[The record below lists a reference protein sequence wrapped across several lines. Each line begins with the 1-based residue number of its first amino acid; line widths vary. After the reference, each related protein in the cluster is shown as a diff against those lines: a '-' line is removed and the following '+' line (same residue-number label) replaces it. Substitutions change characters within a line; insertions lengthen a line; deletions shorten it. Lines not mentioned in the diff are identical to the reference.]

1 MDINFIQS
9 VDLLLIYLA
18 MFLVLLIIAKPL
30 KCLNSIR
37 TISGNVTNTEKSV
50 FFIFYA
56 LCLIFAFDSGDF
68 YSYAQAF
75 YLQSQYVNVEYMGW
89 EAIFNWL
96 ANITNNYVLWRAT
109 IWGLAVLITYW
120 TASILKLNN
129 RGFLLS
135 VALFGFGLDVYTRG
149 IIGHTM
155 LVLGAVLF
163 MDKKSNTLTK
173 IIGLAIVC
181 VSYYFH
187 KSMYVNI
194 IFAVLALL
202 PFGKKTVV
210 ASLIAFPFLTTIA
223 TYLIDGIASGQIDI
237 ALGEGVGGV
246 ENRTEYYASSERM
259 ELNFYGQIAKII
271 QILPEY
277 LTLFYL
283 YYKVIV
289 QRIFDKDKK
298 EKVYTYLFRL
308 TYVAIY
314 IASLFYFVETSS
326 WIYER
331 FKYMGFFPLVFVLGA
346 VWYKEKYS
354 SKWLKLI
361 ILLQLFWVFFRLFVT
376 FKDYLEMS

>member
-1 MDINFIQS
+1 MDINFTQS

-56 LCLIFAFDSGDF
+56 LCLIFAFDSSDF
-68 YSYAQAF
+68 YSYAEAF
-75 YLQSQYVNVEYMGW
+75 YIQRQYVNIEYMGW
-89 EAIFNWL
+89 ESIFNWF

-120 TASILKLNN
+120 TAAILKLNN

-173 IIGLAIVC
+173 IIGLSIVC

-246 ENRTEYYASSERM
+246 GDQTASYASREKM
-259 ELNFYGQIAKII
+259 EANIFGMIRKFII
-271 QILPEY
+271 YVPEY

-346 VWYKEKYS
+346 VWSKEKYS
-354 SKWLKLI
+354 SKWTKVI
-361 ILLQLFWVFFRLFVT
+361 VLLQALSILWMLSYKFYKWFG
-376 FKDYLEMS
+376 MS